1 MENLKKELV
10 SEILTT
16 LFAGDYLDMPSTHS
30 SNYNER
36 LNLLE
41 ESLEETVND
50 VFGRIQISFKEPKRE

>member
-16 LFAGDYLDMPSTHS
+16 LLAGAYLDIPEKESQIYET
-30 SNYNER
+30 R

-41 ESLEETVND
+41 ESIEDTVND
-50 VFGRIQISFKEPKRE
+50 VFSRMQISFKEPSK

>member
-16 LFAGDYLDMPSTHS
+16 LFAGDYLDMSSIHS
-30 SNYNER
+30 SNYSER
-36 LNLLE
+36 LDLLE

-50 VFGRIQISFKEPKRE
+50 VFGRIQISFKKPE